1 MKFTKLHKIK
11 GGKNML
17 KKVLNFFQGTKPN
30 SESVQ
35 SSNDDIVIPIEG
47 TLLSLTEVPD
57 EVFSQKMMGDGFAI
71 KPENG
76 AVVSPVN
83 GQIVNV
89 FPTKHAIG
97 IEAANGKEIL
107 IHFGIDTVNLKGE
120 GFNVQV
126 NQGDKVTAGQKL
138 MDVDLSI
145 IEAKAKS
152 IITPII
158 FTNLAPNEII
168 NIDNNVGQKVS
179 RGEKNIISI
188 KN

>member
-1 MKFTKLHKIK
+1 
-11 GGKNML
+11 ML
-17 KKVLNFFQGTKPN
+17 KKLLDLLKGSTTEEASSHTTNRSNVDA
-30 SESVQ
+30 SE
-35 SSNDDIVIPIEG
+35 IVIPIEG
-47 TLLSLTEVPD
+47 TLLTLADVPD

-71 KPENG
+71 KPAAG
-76 AVVSPVN
+76 TVVSPVK
-83 GQIVNV
+83 GKIVNV

-120 GFNVQV
+120 GFNVYV
-126 NQGDKVTAGQKL
+126 KQGDEVTPGQSL

-145 IEAKAKS
+145 IEEKAKS

-168 NIDNNVGQKVS
+168 NIENIGQKVT
-179 RGEKNIISI
+179 RGEKNLITIS
-188 KN
+188 